1 MVGKETRKE
10 NSILFDGILLLLNTY
25 VDRSLSGVYYHSDR
39 GPEKENSIVLLDDAC
54 DIFFYFHVKRF
65 VKKN

>member
-10 NSILFDGILLLLNTY
+10 TSILFDGILLLLNMY
-25 VDRSLSGVYYHSDR
+25 VDRSLSGVQGQNGRIGKQYR
-39 GPEKENSIVLLDDAC
+39 FDDAC
-54 DIFFYFHVKRF
+54 DIFFYVHDVKRF